1 MFTNRTQSLFRRF
14 TPLSRVLYRI
24 FLDTPQTAAIQW
36 KKDLEGMIFMA
47 DIKAF
52 HAMRYT
58 DAAGSPAELTC
69 PPYDII
75 SDAERAEYLAKN
87 ERNVIRLELP
97 KGDDPYTGAGETL
110 RAWLADGTLKCDGD
124 AGIYIYE
131 EKFCTAVDHGEKR
144 SLKGIVCLV
153 RVEDFAAGVVLPH
166 EETLSKAKKDRFE
179 LMKATNC
186 NFSQIYSLYID
197 ETGETQRR
205 IDRLSAGTPR
215 YEFSDGLVTHR
226 LWIVNDKLALEAFRS
241 DFTDRKLYIADGHH
255 RYETAINYRNYCREN
270 AVWAPGSEFVM
281 MMLVDMAH
289 PGLLVFPTHRLV
301 HDFPD
306 FSAEKVL
313 SGSEAYFELTP
324 LSGAEEIEPRLKA
337 DYDAGKKSFVF
348 VRRQDSS
355 TACTLLSLKD
365 PAVMAELLP
374 EKSEASRGLD
384 VSVLHTLV
392 LERILGIDRENMANQ
407 KNLTYTRSLNE
418 ALRSVETG
426 ESQCAFILN
435 PTRVEEIGAVA
446 AAGEKMPQKS
456 TYFYPKLITGLVMNN
471 LDAPIED

>member
-1 MFTNRTQSLFRRF
+1 
-14 TPLSRVLYRI
+14 
-24 FLDTPQTAAIQW
+24 
-36 KKDLEGMIFMA
+36 MA

-58 DAAGSPAELTC
+58 KNAGTPAELTC

-75 SDAERAEYLAKN
+75 SEAERTAFLERN
-87 ERNVIRLELP
+87 EHNVIRLELP

-110 RAWLADGTLKCDGD
+110 RTWLNDGTLKCDED

-131 EKFCTAVDHGEKR
+131 EEFLTAVDHGEKK
-144 SLKGIVCLV
+144 SLKGIVSLV
-153 RVEDFAAGVVLPH
+153 RVEDFSAGVVLPH

-186 NFSQIYSLYID
+186 NFSQIYSLYVD
-197 ETGETQRR
+197 ENGETQRR

-215 YEFSDGLVTHR
+215 CEFSDGLVTHR
-226 LWIVNDKLALEAFRS
+226 LWVVNDKMALEAFRAEFAS
-241 DFTDRKLYIADGHH
+241 RKLYIADGHH

-289 PGLLVFPTHRLV
+289 PGLVVFPTHRLV
-301 HDFPD
+301 RDFENFD
-306 FSAEKVL
+306 AEKVL
-313 SGSEAYFELTP
+313 IGSKEYFDVTL
-324 LSGAEEIEPRLKA
+324 LAGSDAIEPTLKA

-348 VRRQDSS
+348 AYTENGAQ
-355 TACTLLSLKD
+355 AFALLTLKD
-365 PAVMAELLP
+365 LSVMEELLP
-374 EKSEASRGLD
+374 EKSEASRELD

-392 LERILGIDRENMANQ
+392 LERILGIDKENMANQ
-407 KNLTYTRSLNE
+407 KNLTYTRSLSE
-418 ALRSVETG
+418 ALESVKAG
-426 ESQCAFILN
+426 SSQCAFILN

-471 LDAPIED
+471 LEAPIED

>member
-1 MFTNRTQSLFRRF
+1 
-14 TPLSRVLYRI
+14 
-24 FLDTPQTAAIQW
+24 
-36 KKDLEGMIFMA
+36 MA

-58 DAAGSPAELTC
+58 KNAGTPAELTC

-75 SDAERAEYLAKN
+75 SEAERTAFLERN
-87 ERNVIRLELP
+87 EHNVIRLELP

-110 RAWLADGTLKCDGD
+110 RTWLNDGTLKCDED

-131 EKFCTAVDHGEKR
+131 EEFLTAVDHGEKK
-144 SLKGIVCLV
+144 SLKGIVSLV
-153 RVEDFAAGVVLPH
+153 RVEDFSAGVVLPH

-186 NFSQIYSLYID
+186 NFSQIYSLYVD
-197 ETGETQRR
+197 ENGETQRR
-205 IDRLSAGTPR
+205 IDRLSAGTPC

-226 LWIVNDKLALEAFRS
+226 LWVVNDKMALEAFRAEFAS
-241 DFTDRKLYIADGHH
+241 RRLYIADGHH

-289 PGLLVFPTHRLV
+289 PGLVVFPTHRLV
-301 HDFPD
+301 RDFENFD
-306 FSAEKVL
+306 AEKVL
-313 SGSEAYFELTP
+313 IGSKEYFDVTL
-324 LSGAEEIEPRLKA
+324 LAGSDAIEPTLKA

-348 VRRQDSS
+348 AYTENGAQ
-355 TACTLLSLKD
+355 AFALLTLKD
-365 PAVMAELLP
+365 LSVMEELLP
-374 EKSEASRGLD
+374 EKSEASRELD

-392 LERILGIDRENMANQ
+392 LERILGIDKENMANQ
-407 KNLTYTRSLNE
+407 KNLTYTRSLSE
-418 ALRSVETG
+418 ALESVKAG
-426 ESQCAFILN
+426 SSQCAFILN

-471 LDAPIED
+471 LEAPIED

>member
-1 MFTNRTQSLFRRF
+1 
-14 TPLSRVLYRI
+14 
-24 FLDTPQTAAIQW
+24 
-36 KKDLEGMIFMA
+36 MA

-58 DAAGSPAELTC
+58 DAAGTPAELTC

-75 SDAERAEYLAKN
+75 SDAERTAFLAKN
-87 ERNVIRLELP
+87 AHNVIRLELP
-97 KGDDPYTGAGETL
+97 KGEDPYAGAGETL
-110 RAWLADGTLKCDGD
+110 RGWLSDGTLKCDED

-131 EKFCTAVDHGEKR
+131 EEFLTGVDHGEKK
-144 SLKGIVCLV
+144 SLKGIISLV
-153 RVEDFAAGVVLPH
+153 RVEDFSTGVVLPH

-197 ETGETQRR
+197 ENGETQRR

-226 LWIVNDKLALEAFRS
+226 LWIVNDKMALEAFRAEFAS
-241 DFTDRKLYIADGHH
+241 RKLYIADGHH

-289 PGLLVFPTHRLV
+289 PGLVVFPTHRLV
-301 HDFPD
+301 RDFPD

-313 SGSEAYFELTP
+313 AGSEVYFDSTP
-324 LSGAEEIEPRLKA
+324 LSGPEEIEPRMKA
-337 DYDAGKKSFVF
+337 EYDAGKKSFVF
-348 VRRQDSS
+348 VYKQNGGI
-355 TACTLLSLKD
+355 AYTLLTLKD
-365 PAVMAELLP
+365 LSVMADLLP
-374 EKSEASRGLD
+374 EKSEASRQLD

-392 LERILGIDRENMANQ
+392 LERILGIDKENMANQ
-407 KNLTYTRSLNE
+407 KNLTYTRSQEE
-418 ALRSVETG
+418 ALESVENST
-426 ESQCAFILN
+426 SQCAFILN

-471 LDAPIED
+471 LEAPIED